1 MQSSVEH
8 LEGLA
13 HKLTVEVPSARLDQ
27 EVAKRLKEITPRVR
41 VDGFRPGKVPPAV
54 VKQKYGASVRQDV
67 LGEVIEETYREAI
80 QQSGHEPV
88 TSPQIELISGMAA
101 NEPVKY
107 TAIFEVMPEVAV
119 KGLEQISITLPRSE
133 VRDEDVD
140 NMITTLRRQQGTFHE
155 ADKAAEDTDRVTVD
169 FVGKLDGVAFDGGS
183 GENMNFI
190 IGDGRMLPDFEAGIR
205 GSKAGEEKT
214 FDVAFPAD
222 YHSADLAGKTAQF
235 TATIKKVEALQLPEV
250 NESFIKAFGVEDG
263 NTESFRKAIRDN
275 MAREL
280 ENAKLQVRRNRMF
293 DALLEKNTEQA
304 VAEGMV
310 RMEVERMAREMRLE
324 RQIPDEKE
332 RREVA
337 SRAFADVARNRV
349 RLGLLVNKLF
359 SERNIEL
366 DQARVDARIQSIA
379 STYEDPQ
386 EVVDWYK
393 KDQET
398 LRRLEAAILE
408 EQLIDQLY
416 AQAQV
421 NEEDMSFQE
430 IMALVQQRG

>member
-41 VDGFRPGKVPPAV
+41 IDGFRPGKVPPAV

-80 QQSGHEPV
+80 QQSGYEPV
-88 TSPQIELISGMAA
+88 ASPQIELVSGMAA

-119 KGLEQISITLPRSE
+119 NGLDQISITLPRSE
-133 VRDEDVD
+133 VHDEDVD

-169 FVGKLDGVAFDGGS
+169 FVGKLDSVAFDGGS
-183 GENMNFI
+183 GEN
-190 IGDGRMLPDFEAGIR
+190 RMLPDFEAGIR
-205 GSKAGEEKT
+205 GGKAGEEKT

-235 TATIKKVEALQLPEV
+235 TATVKKVEALQLPEV
-250 NESFIKAFGVEDG
+250 NETFIKAFGIDSG
-263 NTESFRKAIRDN
+263 DQDAFRKAIRDN
-275 MAREL
+275 MTREL
-280 ENAKLQVRRNRMF
+280 ENAQRNIRRNRMF
-293 DALLEKNTEQA
+293 DALLEKNAEQP

-310 RMEVERMAREMRLE
+310 RMEIERMAREMQLE
-324 RQIPDEKE
+324 RQIPDAQQ
-332 RREVA
+332 RRELA
-337 SRAFADVARNRV
+337 ARIFDEPARNRV
-349 RLGLLVNKLF
+349 RLSLLVNKLLD
-359 SERNIEL
+359 ERKLEV
-366 DQARVDARIQSIA
+366 DQDRVEARIQSIA
-379 STYEDPQ
+379 ATYEDPQ

-393 KDQET
+393 KDEET

-416 AQAQV
+416 QQAQV
-421 NEEDMSFQE
+421 SEEDKTFQE
-430 IMALVQQRG
+430 VMALGQQRG

>member
-8 LEGLA
+8 LEGLS
-13 HKLTVEVPSARLDQ
+13 HKITVEVPSARLDQ
-27 EVAKRLKEITPRVR
+27 EVAKRLKEIAPRVR

-67 LGEVIEETYREAI
+67 LGEVIEESYREAI
-80 QQSGHEPV
+80 AQSGYEPV
-88 TSPQIELISGMAA
+88 AAPQIELLSGMAA
-101 NEPVKY
+101 NEPIKY
-107 TAIFEVMPEVAV
+107 TAIFEIMPEVEV
-119 KGLEQISITLPRSE
+119 KGLDQISITLPRAEIQES
-133 VRDEDVD
+133 DVD
-140 NMITTLRRQQGTFHE
+140 RMIDTLRRQQGTFNE
-155 ADKAAEDTDRVTVD
+155 SDKAAEDGDRVTVD
-169 FVGKLDGVAFDGGS
+169 FVGKLDDVAFDGGS
-183 GENMNFI
+183 GENMSFV
-190 IGDGRMLPDFEAGIR
+190 IGAGQMLPDFEAGIR
-205 GSKAGEEKT
+205 GGKVGEEKT

-416 AQAQV
+416 AQTQV